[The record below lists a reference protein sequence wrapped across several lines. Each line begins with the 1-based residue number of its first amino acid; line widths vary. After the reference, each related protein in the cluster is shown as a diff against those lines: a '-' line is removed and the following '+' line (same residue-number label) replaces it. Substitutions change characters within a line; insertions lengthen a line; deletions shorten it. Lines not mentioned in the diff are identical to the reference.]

1 MAQTIEV
8 IHSTLEADLVGIAEL
23 QPDGR
28 EFLLDAGAGFT
39 DGLVR
44 NMMIS
49 AEWNESQAG
58 FTLATG
64 QPTVAHDYG
73 EEDRFTASDLI
84 TGYGARS
91 GVTVLIGGRDKS
103 FGVLGAFSREIA
115 AFSDDDIA
123 FLQSVANVLAHAVDR
138 WHVEDVARRQALR
151 DQLTGLPNRSLGLDR
166 ITHAMARHDRDGSG
180 KVALMVVDVDR
191 FNVIND
197 SLGHKVGDRLL
208 AELASRLRRA
218 MRPGD
223 TVARFG
229 GDEFVIL
236 CDVVDNVET
245 ALQVAERVS
254 AVIAEPFAIDRDE
267 FVISSSI
274 GVVMRDGSH
283 STAEDLLRDADAAL
297 NRAKERG
304 RDRVEQFDS
313 GVRARAIV
321 RQRTEGDLRRGIE
334 RGELRPHFQAIVSVA
349 DRRVLGFEALVR
361 WDHPERGLLVP
372 AQFIPVAEESGLIVA
387 LGRSVL
393 REACRTVT
401 SWQGLREDLA
411 DVPVHVNISPR
422 QISDPGIVDELETV
436 LKETGIDPALLT
448 LEITES
454 TLIERA
460 PSHHEVLDSIAR
472 LGVEIVLDD
481 FGTGYS
487 SLSYLQR
494 FPISG
499 LKVDRSFVMGL
510 GSGNGDTAIVDAI
523 MRMARALELSVIAE
537 GVERDDQLDALR
549 ALGCEQA
556 QGWLFTRAL
565 DADHARRGA
574 AGGRGRG
581 LTGAAAIQRVR

>member
-1 MAQTIEV
+1 MAQTIEL

-64 QPTVAHDYG
+64 QPTVAHDYA
-73 EEDRFTASDLI
+73 EEDRFRASDLI

-103 FGVLGAFSREIA
+103 FGVLGAFSREAA

-123 FLQSVANVLAHAVDR
+123 FLQSVANVLAHAIDH

-180 KVALMVVDVDR
+180 QVALMVVDVDR

-393 REACRTVT
+393 REACRDGHELARVCART
-401 SWQGLREDLA
+401 SRTSRSTSTSRRARSATQGSSTSSR
-411 DVPVHVNISPR
+411 PCSR
-422 QISDPGIVDELETV
+422 KPG
-436 LKETGIDPALLT
+436 
-448 LEITES
+448 S
-454 TLIERA
+454 T
-460 PSHHEVLDSIAR
+460 
-472 LGVEIVLDD
+472 
-481 FGTGYS
+481 
-487 SLSYLQR
+487 
-494 FPISG
+494 
-499 LKVDRSFVMGL
+499 
-510 GSGNGDTAIVDAI
+510 
-523 MRMARALELSVIAE
+523 
-537 GVERDDQLDALR
+537 
-549 ALGCEQA
+549 
-556 QGWLFTRAL
+556 
-565 DADHARRGA
+565 RRC
-574 AGGRGRG
+574 
-581 LTGAAAIQRVR
+581 